1 MTRQGAPKCVAN
13 MAFRS
18 PQAGP
23 GVGGGAAV
31 ALGQS
36 HHPLRG
42 WAGLGVLLGS
52 EWRGCRVA
60 VLMAAVGVMSLA
72 DLAMT
77 MTYLNHVGMIESN
90 PLARIVMHGGGP
102 LSLIAWKLATTVLAV
117 GILLRLR
124 RRRAAEVA
132 AIVCCAVLGWLM
144 VRWVAYVEAAPA
156 LAGAI
161 AAMPEHFGEEWVS
174 FAQPVGGT

>member
-1 MTRQGAPKCVAN
+1 

-18 PQAGP
+18 SQAGV
-23 GVGGGAAV
+23 GVRGGASA
-31 ALGQS
+31 AFGAC
-36 HHPLRG
+36 HHPLRAWGG
-42 WAGLGVLLGS
+42 WVVLLGS
-52 EWRGCRVA
+52 HWRGCRVA
-60 VLMAAVGVMSLA
+60 VLMAAVVVMSLA

-102 LSLIAWKLATTVLAV
+102 GSLVAWKLASTALAV

-124 RRRAAEVA
+124 RRGVAEFAALL
-132 AIVCCAVLGWLM
+132 CCAVLVWLM

-156 LAGAI
+156 LAGAL
-161 AAMPEHFGEEWVS
+161 AAMPEHVGDEWVS
-174 FAQPVGGT
+174 FAQPLGGS

>member
-1 MTRQGAPKCVAN
+1 MP
-13 MAFRS
+13 FRS
-18 PQAGP
+18 PQAGS
-23 GVGGGAAV
+23 GAGAAGIA
-31 ALGQS
+31 ALGQA

-42 WAGLGVLLGS
+42 WAAPAVLLGS

-60 VLMAAVGVMSLA
+60 VLMAAVAVMSLA

-77 MTYLNHVGMIESN
+77 LTYLNHVGMIESN

-102 LSLIAWKLATTVLAV
+102 GSLIAWKLASTALAV

-124 RRRAAEVA
+124 RRGIAEVA
-132 AIVCCAVLGWLM
+132 AVLCCAVLVWLM

-156 LAGAI
+156 LAGAL
-161 AAMPEHFGEEWVS
+161 AAMPDHVGEEWVS
-174 FAQPVGGT
+174 FAQPVGGS